1 MGDHS
6 KRSSG
11 RGGDYDSPPK
21 RMRHDEGRG
30 GDQGQGQGKD
40 PSSVAAV
47 LKGLSQVIR

>member
-21 RMRHDEGRG
+21 RMRHEEGRG
-30 GDQGQGQGKD
+30 GEQGQGQKD